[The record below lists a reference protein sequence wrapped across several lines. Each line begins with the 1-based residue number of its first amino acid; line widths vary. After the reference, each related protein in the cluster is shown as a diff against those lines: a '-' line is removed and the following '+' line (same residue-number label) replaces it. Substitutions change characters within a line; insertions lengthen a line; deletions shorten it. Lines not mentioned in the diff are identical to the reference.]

1 MLTNL
6 SLDEGGNYYV
16 VVTNPYGS
24 ATSSNALLTANPA
37 GVSLGTYPGLTVQ
50 GTPGKTFGI
59 QYATNVAP
67 NSTWLTLT
75 QFTLLQPIQMWF
87 DAENNISVGSNPR
100 RFYRVVA
107 VP

>member
-1 MLTNL
+1 MRDRGQIP
-6 SLDEGGNYYV
+6 S
-16 VVTNPYGS
+16 
-24 ATSSNALLTANPA
+24 TSSNVLLTVNPA

-50 GTPGKTFGI
+50 GTPGKMFGI
-59 QYATNVAP
+59 QYTTNVAP

-75 QFTLLQPIQMWF
+75 QFTLIQPVQMWF

>member
-1 MLTNL
+1 M
-6 SLDEGGNYYV
+6 
-16 VVTNPYGS
+16 VTNAYGS
-24 ATSSNALLTANPA
+24 ATSSNALLTVNPA
-37 GVSLGTYPGLTVQ
+37 GVSLGIYPGLTVQ

-59 QYATNVAP
+59 QYTTNVAP

-75 QFTLLQPIQMWF
+75 QFTLIQPIQMWF
-87 DAENNISVGSNPR
+87 DSENNIAVGSNPR